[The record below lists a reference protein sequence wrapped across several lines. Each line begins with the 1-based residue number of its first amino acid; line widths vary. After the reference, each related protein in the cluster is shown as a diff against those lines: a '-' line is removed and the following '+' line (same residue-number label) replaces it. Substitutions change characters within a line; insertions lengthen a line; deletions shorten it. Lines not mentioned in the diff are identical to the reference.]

1 VNLRLRGLVH
11 SLALALG
18 VVVLINGC
26 GSSIGG
32 SGNSTPPQQQ
42 PSITVSGASQVR
54 LGSTAS
60 FTATVSNLS
69 NTAVNWQ
76 VNGIAGGN
84 STLGTI
90 TAAGLYTPPSTIPA
104 TNTVNVTAVS
114 VASPSVSGSAPVS
127 ILNPIPSVAA
137 AEATPVSGTS
147 YTLEVDGASF
157 VNGAQIQAGGAN
169 VTTTFVSSTELEA
182 TVTIPG
188 GTTALSV
195 NVMNPSPG
203 PAASNAVNAAIYVT
217 TVATAARLLD
227 QATFGPSLATIR
239 QVQST
244 GVDAWITEQFGTADT
259 PLANIP
265 TPLPAV
271 CLAANTP
278 TNCEESEWWQTVLT
292 GPDQLRQRVAFALS
306 EIFVISSDTDNATT
320 ITYYHNTLAQD
331 AFTNFYTIM
340 HDVSVSP
347 GMGEY
352 LNMLNSA
359 KAPAGEIP
367 NENYARELMQLFTIG
382 LNMLNDDGTPQL
394 DGSGN
399 PIPTYTQNQV
409 QEFAAAYT
417 GWTYATASGGVPTKF
432 PNNTANY
439 LAPMVAVESEHD
451 ATTKTLLNGTVLPA
465 GQTAEEDLQGALT
478 NIFDHPNVGPFVCTQ
493 LIQHLVTST
502 PSPAYVAR
510 ISAVFA
516 NNGNGVRGDMQA
528 VIRAILEDQEARAGD
543 TDPTYNGGHLREPML
558 WTTNYLRGVGFT
570 NTDANSS
577 YFSLSNY
584 SNNLNERPYRS
595 GSVFNFFPPSYVIP
609 GTTLN
614 APEFDLENTAS
625 AILRLS
631 LADSLVNNKITSFS
645 IDLSATSPL
654 GQLAA
659 ASPGQM
665 VDMLGTIFMH
675 GQMPSDMRSEILNA
689 IGGLGT
695 AQQVRIATYLV
706 ITSSQYKVM
715 H

>member
-1 VNLRLRGLVH
+1 MRLRGLV
-11 SLALALG
+11 LAPALLLG
-18 VVVLINGC
+18 VTVLFNGC
-26 GSSIGG
+26 GSSTG
-32 SGNSTPPQQQ
+32 GNSTQQQQ
-42 PSITVSGASQVR
+42 PSVSVSGASQVR
-54 LGSTAS
+54 LGSTAT

-69 NTAVNWQ
+69 NTAVTWK
-76 VNGIAGGN
+76 VNGIAGGS
-84 STLGTI
+84 STVGTI
-90 TAAGLYTPPSTIPA
+90 SAAGVYTPPSTIPA
-104 TNTVNVTAVS
+104 TNTVNVSAVS
-114 VASPSVSGSAPVS
+114 VASPSVSGTAPVS
-127 ILNPIPSVAA
+127 ILNPIPSITGAG
-137 AEATPVSGTS
+137 ATPVSGTS
-147 YTLEVDGASF
+147 YTLEVDGSSF

-169 VTTTFVSSTELEA
+169 VATTFVSSTELEA
-182 TVTIPG
+182 TVTIPS
-188 GTTALSV
+188 GTNTLSV
-195 NVMNPSPG
+195 NVMNPNPG
-203 PAASNAVNAAIYVT
+203 AMSSNAMNAAIYVT
-217 TVATAARLLD
+217 TVPTASRLLD

-239 QVQST
+239 QVQSM
-244 GVDAWITEQFGTADT
+244 GVDAWITQQFSTPDT

-306 EIFVISSDTDNATT
+306 EIFVISSDSDNATT

-340 HDVSVSP
+340 HDVTVSP
-347 GMGEY
+347 GMGAY

-367 NENYARELMQLFTIG
+367 NENYARELMQLFTLG
-382 LNMLNDDGTPQL
+382 LDLLNDDGTLQL

-417 GWTYATASGGVPTKF
+417 GWTYATASGGVPSKF
-432 PNNTANY
+432 PNGTPNY
-439 LAPMVAVESEHD
+439 LAPMVAVESAHD
-451 ATTKTLLNGTVLPA
+451 MTSKTLLNGTVLA
-465 GQTAEEDLQGALT
+465 SGQTAEEDLQGALT
-478 NIFDHPNVGPFVCTQ
+478 NIFNHPNVGPFVCKQ

-528 VIRAILEDQEARAGD
+528 VIRAILEDQEAREGD
-543 TDPTYNGGHLREPML
+543 SDPAFDGGHLREPML
-558 WTTNYLRGVGFT
+558 WMTNFLRAVGFT
-570 NTDANSS
+570 NTDPNSS
-577 YFSLSNY
+577 YYSLSNY
-584 SNNLNERPYRS
+584 SNNLSQRPYRS

-609 GTTLN
+609 GTKLN

-625 AILRLS
+625 AVLRLS

-645 IDLSATSPL
+645 IDLSATSSL

-675 GQMPSDMRSEILNA
+675 GQMPTDMRTEILSA
-689 IGGLGT
+689 INGLGT
-695 AQQVRIATYLV
+695 AQQVRVATFLV

>member
-1 VNLRLRGLVH
+1 VNVRLRGLV
-11 SLALALG
+11 LASALVLG
-18 VVVLINGC
+18 VTVLINGC
-26 GSSIGG
+26 GSSAG
-32 SGNSTPPQQQ
+32 GNSTQQQQ

-54 LGSTAS
+54 LGSTAN

-84 STLGTI
+84 SSVGTI
-90 TAAGLYTPPSTIPA
+90 TAAGVYTPPSTIPA
-104 TNTVNVTAVS
+104 NNTVNVTAVS
-114 VASPSVSGSAPVS
+114 VESPSVSGTAPVS
-127 ILNPIPSVAA
+127 VLNPIPSIAG

-157 VNGAQIQAGGAN
+157 VNGAQIQAGGTN
-169 VTTTFVSSTELEA
+169 VATTFVSSTELEA
-182 TVTIPG
+182 TVTIPSS
-188 GTTALSV
+188 TNTLSV

-203 PAASNAVNAAIYVT
+203 AAASNAMNAAIYVT
-217 TVATAARLLD
+217 TVPTAARLLD

-239 QVQST
+239 QVQSM
-244 GVDAWITEQFGTADT
+244 GMDAWITQQFNTPDT
-259 PLANIP
+259 PLADIP

-347 GMGEY
+347 GMGAY
-352 LNMLNSA
+352 LNMLDSA

-367 NENYARELMQLFTIG
+367 NENYARELMQLFTLG
-382 LNMLNDDGTPQL
+382 LDLLNDDGTLQL

-399 PIPTYTQNQV
+399 PVPTYTQAQV

-432 PNNTANY
+432 PNGTANY

-451 ATTKTLLNGTVLPA
+451 TTSKTLLNGTVLPG
-465 GQTAEEDLQGALT
+465 GQTAEEDLQGALN
-478 NIFDHPNVGPFVCTQ
+478 NIFDHPNVGPFVCKQ

-528 VIRAILEDQEARAGD
+528 VIRAILEDTEARAGD
-543 TDPTYNGGHLREPML
+543 ADPTFEGGHLREPML
-558 WTTNYLRGVGFT
+558 WMTNFLRAVGFT
-570 NTDANSS
+570 NTDPNSS

-595 GSVFNFFPPSYVIP
+595 GSVFNFFPPSYVVP

-631 LADSLVNNKITSFS
+631 LGDSLVNNKITSFN
-645 IDLSATSPL
+645 IDLSATSAL
-654 GQLAA
+654 GRLAS

-675 GQMPSDMRSEILNA
+675 GQMPTDMRTEILSA
-689 IGGLGT
+689 INGLGT
-695 AQQVRIATYLV
+695 AQQVRVATFLV